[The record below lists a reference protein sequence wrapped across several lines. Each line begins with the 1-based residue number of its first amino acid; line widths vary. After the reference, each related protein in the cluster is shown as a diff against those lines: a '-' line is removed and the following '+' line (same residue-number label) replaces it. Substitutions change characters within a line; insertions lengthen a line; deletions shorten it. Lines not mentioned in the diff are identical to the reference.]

1 MGLHCFVAM
10 PFGIKDGIDFNRV
23 YSDLIKPALE
33 GAGFEVFRADEEMR
47 AGEIRK
53 DMFQELL
60 LADLVVADL
69 SIDNPNVW
77 YELGVRHALRARG
90 VIQIFTRRERVPFD
104 VSTDRALN
112 YRVTAAAPDAPSVPD
127 PNFIE
132 DDKKKLALFAAETI
146 KSWHGAKASPVYDL
160 IPALQEQSWKELRV
174 KETDTLE
181 FWHRYKQWIGRIETA
196 RRQSRAGD
204 VMVLSGET
212 PTWVMR
218 LEAKRMSGKA
228 LTKLQ
233 RYRLA
238 LEAYEEALE
247 IDPKDLESRRQRG
260 MLLGRIGR
268 REEARTWVQQLWDE
282 HPDDVDISALM
293 GRIQKEDWITRWRKK
308 DRTPAQMREQ
318 AARDEALLHEA
329 IKPYFHAFVLNSS
342 HFYSGIN
349 ALTLCHLHR
358 HIGGRLPLEIDLA
371 QLEGGVLWSC
381 LSALEANDKNYWARI
396 TLAELKLL
404 SLDKDEALKFYRYA
418 FATVDNDWF
427 ALDSTRQQLMILR
440 DLEFRTEAV
449 AVVLSEIELEIAN
462 LSGPLTPRQ
471 VLLFSGH
478 MIDAPG
484 RETVRFPPEKEAMA
498 REMIEAQL
506 DELQA
511 GAEDLAICS
520 GACGGDLL
528 FAEACLARGVRVQLY
543 IPFEEPEFLQKSVS
557 FPHDGQKWRARF
569 AAVKANERTSLLIM
583 PVELGEAPKGVNP
596 FERVNMWQLFTA
608 LAFGAERLH
617 FICLWNGEG
626 GDGPGGTKHML
637 EEVKRNAGHVHVIDA
652 KVLAGA

>member
-1 MGLHCFVAM
+1 LGLHCFVAM
-10 PFGIKDGIDFNRV
+10 PFGTKEGIDFNRV
-23 YSDLIKPALE
+23 YEDLIKPALE
-33 GAGFEVFRADEEMR
+33 GAGFEVFRADKETR

-112 YRVTAAAPDAPSVPD
+112 YRVTEATAAAPAVPD
-127 PNFIE
+127 PKFVE
-132 DDKKKLALFAAETI
+132 EDKKRLAIFATDTI

-160 IPALQEQSWKELRV
+160 IPALQEQGWKELKV

-181 FWHRYKQWIGRIETA
+181 FWDRYKQWIGRVETA

-238 LEAYEEALE
+238 LEAYDEALA
-247 IDPKDLESRRQRG
+247 IDPKDLESQRQRG

-268 REEARTWVQQLWDE
+268 REEARTWVQQLQE
-282 HPDDVDISALM
+282 AHPGDVETSALM

-329 IKPYFHAFVLNSS
+329 IKPYFHAFVLDSS
-342 HFYSGIN
+342 HFYPGIN

-358 HIGGRLPLEIDLA
+358 HIGGRLTLEIDLA

-396 TLAELKLL
+396 TLAEIKLL
-404 SLDKDEALKFYRYA
+404 SLGKDEALKFYRYA
-418 FATVDNDWF
+418 FATADNDWF

-440 DLEFRTEAV
+440 DLEFRGEAV
-449 AVVLSEIELEIAN
+449 GAVLAEVETEIAN
-462 LSGPLTPRQ
+462 LGGPLTPRK

-478 MIDAPG
+478 MIDAPD
-484 RETVRFPPEKEAMA
+484 RPSPRFPPEQADAA
-498 REMIEAQL
+498 RALIEAQL
-506 DELQA
+506 KELDGGEQ
-511 GAEDLAICS
+511 DLGICS

-528 FAEACLARGVRVQLY
+528 FAEGCLARGMRVQLY
-543 IPFEEPEFLQKSVS
+543 IPFEEPEFLQQSVA
-557 FPHDGQKWRARF
+557 FPKDGQKWRERF
-569 AAVKANERTSLLIM
+569 AAVKANEKTTLLVM
-583 PVELGEAPKGVNP
+583 PDELGELPKGVNAY
-596 FERVNMWQLFTA
+596 ERVNTWQLFTA

-617 FICLWNGEG
+617 FVCLWNGEG

-637 EEVKRNAGHVHVIDA
+637 EEVKRNGGHVYVIDA
-652 KVLAGA
+652 KALAGA